1 MSDIFVGLKVRAR
14 KDSWGTAI
22 ENEGHIATVVSLDGA
37 KVFYKYKHK
46 PYVYQITT
54 NRFWERF
61 ESVEDVKSTGVAATA
76 GHCAGN
82 GGLRGHSV
90 GDVFPVV
97 IYQRGTPGFITHW
110 LRLPDGRDI
119 GPYHSYDDVHRA
131 AAWHKDN
138 L

>member
-1 MSDIFVGLKVRAR
+1 MSDIYVGLRVLAKEHIGVRNESVGQVAR
-14 KDSWGTAI
+14 VTSITPSFVRYTYDF
-22 ENEGHIATVVSLDGA
+22 DGFA
-37 KVFYKYKHK
+37 G
-46 PYVYQITT
+46 QIQYD
-54 NRFWERF
+54 RFWERF
-61 ESVEDVKSTGVAATA
+61 ESVETDNPTGVSATA

-97 IYQRGTPGFITHW
+97 VYQRGNPDSLTHW

-119 GPYHSYDDVHRA
+119 GPYFSYDDVHSA
-131 AAWHKDN
+131 AAWHKAN